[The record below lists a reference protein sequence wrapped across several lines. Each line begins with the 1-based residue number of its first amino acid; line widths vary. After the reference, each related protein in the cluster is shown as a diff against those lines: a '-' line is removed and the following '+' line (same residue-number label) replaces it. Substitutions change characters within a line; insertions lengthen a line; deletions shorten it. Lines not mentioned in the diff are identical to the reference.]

1 VSEVKLVDYYSILN
15 VPTTADLVG
24 IENAYARLSSDL
36 MDRAEIDETYAEEL
50 SRLNEAFAVLGKP
63 NLRADYDA
71 VLFHDEIRARSRR
84 QRSLERRHKLAA
96 NLIVGSVLLIV
107 LAQVAVLGYMAV
119 DRFPALLDRF

>member
-84 QRSLERRHKLAA
+84 QRSLERRRKLAA

-107 LAQVAVLGYMAV
+107 LAQVAVLGYIAV

>member
-84 QRSLERRHKLAA
+84 QRSLERRRKLAA

>member
-84 QRSLERRHKLAA
+84 QRALERRHKLAA

-107 LAQVAVLGYMAV
+107 LAQVAVLGYIAV

>member
-1 VSEVKLVDYYSILN
+1 
-15 VPTTADLVG
+15 
-24 IENAYARLSSDL
+24 
-36 MDRAEIDETYAEEL
+36 L

-84 QRSLERRHKLAA
+84 QRSLERRRKLAA

-119 DRFPALLDRF
+119 DRFPALLDRFYPAASPRASGLASAALRRIACASA